1 MKFKN
6 VVKFGA
12 HMHISPCPVT
22 YMYAYS
28 TILILPQDSPG
39 ICSYIRSYS
48 CLDINT
54 ELIQA
59 INNVECTVDSDHS
72 ENAIKDSSQC
82 SPNNASSIEEVNKT
96 LYVH

>member
-1 MKFKN
+1 MVGLLCLSTELKFKN

-22 YMYAYS
+22 YTYAYS
-28 TILILPQDSPG
+28 TILILPQDSRG
-39 ICSYIRSYS
+39 ICSYIA
-48 CLDINT
+48 IVV
-54 ELIQA
+54 LILTLQA

-82 SPNNASSIEEVNKT
+82 SPNNASSI
-96 LYVH
+96 VH